1 MKPAAKAVVC
11 RMERA
16 VSWFSRDVRETKR
29 DPRPTSRAATT
40 APRQQTPAG
49 KAEEEHR
56 HRNAR
61 QQGTGERADLKGGF
75 FQDNQPADE
84 PVGEADHDAGQQG
97 PLSDGF
103 PEELEKIVHHEAWIS
118 G

>member
-1 MKPAAKAVVC
+1 MQDGEGCILVQPGCAGNEEGPQAHQQGGHH
-11 RMERA
+11 R
-16 VSWFSRDVRETKR
+16 
-29 DPRPTSRAATT
+29 
-40 APRQQTPAG
+40 PRQQTPAG

-84 PVGEADHDAGQQG
+84 TVGEADHDAGQQG

-103 PEELEKIVHHEAWIS
+103 AEELEKIIHHEAWIS